1 MAQSFASAF
10 KEARAAKGAG
20 KTFTW
25 NGKSYSTNLKEETM
39 AGKKPKPR
47 PGKMTAQSGAAQSG
61 TAGKVKP
68 PIASGSASGSAGASA
83 NSSGPSKAP
92 MTGKERQAQKDAYT
106 RVKVAANKAAA
117 AKPKPPAPPPASSTA
132 AQKAARAKLKS
143 AQAGVRAR
151 ATRRP

>member
-68 PIASGSASGSAGASA
+68 PMASGSASGSAGASA
-83 NSSGPSKAP
+83 SPSKAP
-92 MTGKERQAQKDAYT
+92 MPGKARQAMKDIAT
-106 RVKVAANKAAA
+106 RTQGAANKAAA